1 MSNQIQLHERALYS
15 YCTRSGRQRTNPSRK
30 RFSNFPRASYLDERT
45 LTYEPIVNFSSA
57 CSSNWVGMYVWV
69 TIDKS
74 YWKRIELITNSASKV
89 RVYTLRGARM
99 EMKCPSKFHL
109 KCSNTAMVKSMTSL
123 CNLLS
128 LWFCRPLRV
137 ATWPLTKSLRK
148 RGWTQSSLSQ
158 ISLFWFCLNQS
169 YRKQNGMHKIFFART
184 DI

>member
-15 YCTRSGRQRTNPSRK
+15 YCARSWRQRTNPSRK

-89 RVYTLRGARM
+89 RVHATHSGVPEWRWNVHQN
-99 EMKCPSKFHL
+99 FIW
-109 KCSNTAMVKSMTSL
+109 NVVIQQW
-123 CNLLS
+123 LS
-128 LWFCRPLRV
+128 QWRLYAICCHFGRPLRI
-137 ATWPLTKSLRK
+137 ATWPLRKSLRE
-148 RGWTQSSLSQ
+148 R
-158 ISLFWFCLNQS
+158 
-169 YRKQNGMHKIFFART
+169 
-184 DI
+184 

>member
-15 YCTRSGRQRTNPSRK
+15 YCARSWRQRTNPSRK

-89 RVYTLRGARM
+89 RM
-99 EMKCPSKFHL
+99 H
-109 KCSNTAMVKSMTSL
+109 
-123 CNLLS
+123 
-128 LWFCRPLRV
+128 
-137 ATWPLTKSLRK
+137 ATHSGVPEWR
-148 RGWTQSSLSQ
+148 WNVHQNFIWNVVIQQWLSQ
-158 ISLFWFCLNQS
+158 WRLYAICCHFGSAFP
-169 YRKQNGMHKIFFART
+169 FALQHGRLEKVCEK
-184 DI
+184 DNEPNPLSAKSVCFDFV

>member
-74 YWKRIELITNSASKV
+74 YWKRIELITSSASKV
-89 RVYTLRGARM
+89 RVHATHSGVPELRWNVHQN
-99 EMKCPSKFHL
+99 FIW
-109 KCSNTAMVKSMTSL
+109 NVVIQQ
-123 CNLLS
+123 
-128 LWFCRPLRV
+128 W
-137 ATWPLTKSLRK
+137 
-148 RGWTQSSLSQ
+148 LSQ
-158 ISLFWFCLNQS
+158 WRLYAICCHFGSAVP
-169 YRKQNGMHKIFFART
+169 FALQHGRLQKVCEKE
-184 DI
+184 DEPNPLSAKSVCFDFV